1 VIYRGH
7 DDLRAD
13 RSGVESQ
20 GTVMTTTTGDQ
31 ASGTDD
37 LGSSDDAVEL
47 VVPADPAYLA
57 VLRTASAGMAA
68 RLDLELDEIEDLRI
82 AVDEAC
88 TLLLH
93 HAGPADRLRSVFVL
107 GEDWLQVEV
116 SGPSP
121 SLPPAESIA
130 WVVLEALVGEVHAH
144 EPADGFPAR
153 VRLLH
158 RRRHPRHDR
167 PLGGQE

>member
-1 VIYRGH
+1 
-7 DDLRAD
+7 
-13 RSGVESQ
+13 
-20 GTVMTTTTGDQ
+20 MTTVTGDQ
-31 ASGTDD
+31 TGDRPGDQPGDQADGTDD
-37 LGSSDDAVEL
+37 HRASEDAVEL

-88 TLLLH
+88 SLLLH
-93 HAGPADRLRSVFVL
+93 GARADDRLRSAFVL

-116 SGPSP
+116 SGPAG

-130 WVVLEALVGEVHAH
+130 WVVLEALVGEVESHQ
-144 EPADGFPAR
+144 PTDGSPAR

-158 RRRHPRHDR
+158 RRRHPRHD
-167 PLGGQE
+167 PSLGGAA

>member
-1 VIYRGH
+1 
-7 DDLRAD
+7 
-13 RSGVESQ
+13 
-20 GTVMTTTTGDQ
+20 MTTTTGSH
-31 ASGTDD
+31 ANGTDD
-37 LGSSDDAVEL
+37 VSTSGAVEL

-68 RLDLELDEIEDLRI
+68 RLDLDLDEIEDLRI

-93 HAGPADRLRSVFVL
+93 GADPADRLRSVFVL

-116 SGPSP
+116 SGPAAT
-121 SLPPAESIA
+121 LPPPESIA
-130 WVVLEALVGEVHAH
+130 WAVLEALVGEVHVQVATAAG
-144 EPADGFPAR
+144 PAC

-158 RRRHPRHDR
+158 RRRR
-167 PLGGQE
+167 PDPGATGGLG

>member
-1 VIYRGH
+1 
-7 DDLRAD
+7 
-13 RSGVESQ
+13 
-20 GTVMTTTTGDQ
+20 MTTLTSDQTGDRTGDRV
-31 ASGTDD
+31 AGGDD
-37 LGSSDDAVEL
+37 LGTPDGTVEL

-88 TLLLH
+88 SLLLH
-93 HAGPADRLRSVFVL
+93 GAGAADRLRSVFVL

-116 SGPSP
+116 SGPAA
-121 SLPPAESIA
+121 SLPSPRSIA
-130 WVVLEALVGEVHAH
+130 WVVLEALVGEVEAH
-144 EPADGFPAR
+144 EPTDGAPAR

-158 RRRHPRHDR
+158 RRRHPRHD
-167 PLGGQE
+167 PSLGGQG

>member
-1 VIYRGH
+1 MTTLANDQTGDRAADGH
-7 DDLRAD
+7 DGTARGTA
-13 RSGVESQ
+13 RS
-20 GTVMTTTTGDQ
+20 T
-31 ASGTDD
+31 A
-37 LGSSDDAVEL
+37 DDAVEL

-88 TLLLH
+88 SLLLH
-93 HAGPADRLRSVFVL
+93 GAGPADRLRSVFVH

-116 SGPSP
+116 SGPAA
-121 SLPPAESIA
+121 SLPSPESIA
-130 WVVLEALVGEVHAH
+130 WVVLEALVGEVEAH
-144 EPADGFPAR
+144 EPIDGAPAR

-158 RRRHPRHDR
+158 RRRHPRHD
-167 PLGGQE
+167 PSLGGHG